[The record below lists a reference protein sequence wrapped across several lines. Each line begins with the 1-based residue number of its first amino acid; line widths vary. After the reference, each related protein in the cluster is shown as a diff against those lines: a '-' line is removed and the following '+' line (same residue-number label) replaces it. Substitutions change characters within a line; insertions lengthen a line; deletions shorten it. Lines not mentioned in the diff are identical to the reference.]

1 MVNRQLAPG
10 IDFFFLITSWG
21 KGGELSPGF
30 PPWETEKCH
39 WAIRLLA
46 AVGIEVDLLSTV
58 LLLQL
63 MWDAY
68 FLAKEEKD
76 GYYLQIAN
84 PSAVSRFPSNGSIW
98 LTLHHLER
106 EKIYRQWP
114 IFALVYFHMLMRT
127 SYPNY
132 FFSSQLHTT
141 YGKYPLSVAG
151 DMINIINF

>member
-1 MVNRQLAPG
+1 MAYNLPYQMVNRQLAPG

-58 LLLQL
+58 LSLQL

-84 PSAVSRFPSNGSIW
+84 PSAVSRFPSNGS
-98 LTLHHLER
+98 LYLAYTSSSGER
-106 EKIYRQWP
+106 KNLSAMAN
-114 IFALVYFHMLMRT
+114 FCFSLL
-127 SYPNY
+127 SYVDAY
-132 FFSSQLHTT
+132 
-141 YGKYPLSVAG
+141 KLS
-151 DMINIINF
+151 

>member
-1 MVNRQLAPG
+1 M
-10 IDFFFLITSWG
+10 
-21 KGGELSPGF
+21 
-30 PPWETEKCH
+30 
-39 WAIRLLA
+39 
-46 AVGIEVDLLSTV
+46 AVC
-58 LLLQL
+58 
-63 MWDAY
+63 
-68 FLAKEEKD
+68 
-76 GYYLQIAN
+76 
-84 PSAVSRFPSNGSIW
+84 IW